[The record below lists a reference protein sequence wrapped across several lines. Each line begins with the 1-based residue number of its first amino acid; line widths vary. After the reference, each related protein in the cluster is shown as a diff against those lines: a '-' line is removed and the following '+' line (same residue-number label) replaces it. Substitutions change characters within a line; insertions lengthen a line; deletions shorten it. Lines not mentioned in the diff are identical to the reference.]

1 MAPELRQLRAFVAV
15 AECSSFT
22 AAAQELHVAQQ
33 AVSQQIK
40 ALEKTLGVTLFRRT
54 SRRVELTPEGAVF
67 LADARRVL
75 TNADRAVSRVQAAA
89 RGEAGAVRL
98 GYTLSTVYDTVPK
111 VLATLNQA
119 LPQLKIDARE
129 VFGGDLVSLIDAER
143 CDIALAPKSTYPRG
157 IRQRPI
163 RHEPFR
169 VAVGVQ
175 HPLADRAEIQLSE
188 LHDERF
194 EFWPREMAPGY
205 YDAVE
210 EACHASG
217 FEPDRDEQAAGSTVW
232 GNIAHGRGVG
242 LVVGS
247 LIEQLPHGV
256 RLVDL
261 VPPPPRLTITAVWA
275 HRNDHPAIDRLL
287 DITTRLANE
296 QGWI

>member
-1 MAPELRQLRAFVAV
+1 M
-15 AECSSFT
+15 
-22 AAAQELHVAQQ
+22 
-33 AVSQQIK
+33 
-40 ALEKTLGVTLFRRT
+40 
-54 SRRVELTPEGAVF
+54 F

-98 GYTLSTVYDTVPK
+98 AYTLSTVYDTVPM
-111 VLATLNQA
+111 VLATLNQT

-169 VAVGVQ
+169 VAVGAQ

-217 FEPDRDEQAAGSTVW
+217 FEPNRDEQAAGSTVW

-242 LVVGS
+242 LVVSS

-261 VPPPPRLTITAVWA
+261 APPPPRLTITAVWA
-275 HRNDHPAIDRLL
+275 HRNEHPAIDRLL
-287 DITTRLANE
+287 DITTRLANK